1 MRLFKNLTIF
11 TTIVFSFATFA
22 SNNEITAITLNN
34 DEVIFPVHDIIKM
47 NRGSFDLFDG
57 RRINTSEIKKIEI
70 NDSNGDS
77 KIISKSFFKFISV
90 MRAGGDATGGG

>member
-1 MRLFKNLTIF
+1 MKLFKNLTIY

-47 NRGSFDLFDG
+47 NRASFDLFDG
-57 RRINTSEIKKIEI
+57 RSINTSEIKKIEI
-70 NDSNGDS
+70 KDLNGDS
-77 KIISKSFFKFISV
+77 KIISKGLFKFISV